1 MLIVDPEAFRKSG
14 ATPLARHRLVD
25 TDDPRRAHA
34 EAVRLF
40 APHKL
45 ETPKRGA
52 FSALIHHH
60 RLETLSLYFI
70 RYRPEV
76 VISSGPM
83 KRFYLLLAPLAGVC
97 HVTQALHAMR
107 LVPGTFGIVNPWQ
120 PISLHWAESCA
131 QLVVKLDRQRLESAL
146 ARQLGGAGALPPV
159 DFPPEPVAQSAAP
172 GLMRVLDLVC
182 RDLDR
187 ARPVLAGGE
196 GESAAETLIHD
207 FVLREVPHVASAA
220 LDRPASRAAPYYV
233 RRAEEY
239 VRLHAA
245 EPLKLKDIVAV
256 AGVSARALFQGFKDF
271 RGLGPMA
278 YLKAVRLE
286 YARQDLAG
294 NERRRSVTET
304 AAAWGFRHPG
314 RFAHDYRRRFGEL
327 PSTTRK
333 KRRR

>member
-1 MLIVDPEAFRKSG
+1 MLIVDPEAFRNG
-14 ATPLARHRLVD
+14 GLPPLARHRLVD

-52 FSALIHHH
+52 FSAQIHHH

-83 KRFYLLLAPLAGVC
+83 KRFYLLLAPLAGAC

-120 PISLHWAESCA
+120 PISLRWVEGCA
-131 QLVVKLDRQRLESAL
+131 QLVVKLDRQRLEAAL
-146 ARQLGGAGALPPV
+146 ARQLGAAAAVAPLEFG
-159 DFPPEPVAQSAAP
+159 PEPVAHAAAP
-172 GLMRVLDLVC
+172 GLMRVLDLVF

-196 GESAAETLIHD
+196 DEGAAETLIHD
-207 FVLREVPHVASAA
+207 FVLGEAPNSYSHA
-220 LDRPASRAAPYYV
+220 LERPASRAAPYYV

-239 VRLHAA
+239 IRLHAA
-245 EPLKLKDIVAV
+245 EALRLKDVVAV

-286 YARQDLAG
+286 FARQDLAG
-294 NERRRSVTET
+294 SERSRSVTET

-327 PSTTRK
+327 PSATRR

>member
-1 MLIVDPEAFRKSG
+1 MLIVDPAAFRAG
-14 ATPLARHRLVD
+14 DAPPLARHRLID

-40 APHKL
+40 APHTL

-52 FSALIHHH
+52 FRAVIHHH

-76 VISSGPM
+76 VISSAAM
-83 KRFYLLLAPLAGVC
+83 KRFYLLLVPLAGTC

-107 LVPGTFGIVNPWQ
+107 LVPGRFGIVNPWH
-120 PISLHWAESCA
+120 PISLRWSDSCA
-131 QLVVKLDRQRLESAL
+131 QLVVKLDRARLEAAL
-146 ARQLGGAGALPPV
+146 GRLLGAPAPPKPL
-159 DFPPEPVAQSAAP
+159 DFVPEPIAHDAAP
-172 GLMRVLDLVC
+172 GLMRVLDLVF
-182 RDLDR
+182 RDVDR
-187 ARPVLAGGE
+187 ARPVLAGAAGE
-196 GESAAETLIHD
+196 NAAETLIHD
-207 FVLREVPHVASAA
+207 FVLREAPNAHSEA
-220 LDRPASRAAPYYV
+220 LERPVSRAAPYYV

-239 VRLHAA
+239 IRLHAA
-245 EPLKLKDIVAV
+245 AAPTLKDIVAV

-286 YARQDLAG
+286 FARQDLAAG
-294 NERRRSVTET
+294 ERRRTVTET

-314 RFAHDYRRRFGEL
+314 RFALDYRRRFGER
-327 PSTTRK
+327 PSATRL
-333 KRRR
+333 KRRG